1 MYGQT
6 AAGVNSGTEAG
17 RRMFRYEV
25 VGLRQSETNDQ
36 NTYPIRR
43 SGSVFIN
50 VPYTKMNEEMV
61 RIARMG
67 GKIVKIEPIVL
78 WLTNSGPSPEIV
90 PELTAEKAIAD
101 LRGADLSQ
109 RYYAA
114 WWLGKMRVK
123 ESVSAL
129 LLALEDRED
138 RTDLGGYPLRRN
150 AARALGKLGES
161 ERIAEAIPALVEALN
176 CDDFYVREA
185 ASQSIEEIVSSS
197 AATNS
202 ENANSE
208 TIWQS
213 AQVAIAPLVELLQVP
228 NALTSL
234 TQPFEAILEALG
246 RLKAKSA
253 EPIVKSF
260 LGHSLPRIRFA
271 AARSMYSIS
280 LEPSLKS
287 KYAEILVA
295 GLSNP
300 DINLRR
306 TVLTD
311 LGEIGYLPAVEA
323 IASCQ
328 AENSFKLFALKR
340 ILEANLV
347 TDSSLNSSLDSEVQ
361 ELRDRRLMQVM
372 EYMDELL

>member
-1 MYGQT
+1 
-6 AAGVNSGTEAG
+6 
-17 RRMFRYEV
+17 
-25 VGLRQSETNDQ
+25 
-36 NTYPIRR
+36 
-43 SGSVFIN
+43 
-50 VPYTKMNEEMV
+50 
-61 RIARMG
+61 
-67 GKIVKIEPIVL
+67 
-78 WLTNSGPSPEIV
+78 
-90 PELTAEKAIAD
+90 
-101 LRGADLSQ
+101 
-109 RYYAA
+109 
-114 WWLGKMRVK
+114 MRVK

-138 RTDLGGYPLRRN
+138 RTELGGYPLRRN

-161 ERIAEAIPALVEALN
+161 ERIAEAIPALIEALK

-197 AATNS
+197 EASSS
-202 ENANSE
+202 EAMR
-208 TIWQS
+208 QL
-213 AQVAIAPLVELLQVP
+213 AQVAIAPLVELLQVE

-253 EPIVKSF
+253 ESIIESF

-271 AARSMYSIS
+271 AARSMYGIS
-280 LEPSLKS
+280 LGSSLKS

-323 IASCQ
+323 IANCQ

-347 TDSSLNSSLDSEVQ
+347 TDSSLGSSLDSVAQ
-361 ELRDRRLMQVM
+361 ELNDRRLVQVM

>member
-1 MYGQT
+1 
-6 AAGVNSGTEAG
+6 
-17 RRMFRYEV
+17 
-25 VGLRQSETNDQ
+25 
-36 NTYPIRR
+36 
-43 SGSVFIN
+43 
-50 VPYTKMNEEMV
+50 
-61 RIARMG
+61 
-67 GKIVKIEPIVL
+67 
-78 WLTNSGPSPEIV
+78 
-90 PELTAEKAIAD
+90 
-101 LRGADLSQ
+101 
-109 RYYAA
+109 
-114 WWLGKMRVK
+114 MRVK

-138 RTDLGGYPLRRN
+138 RTELGGYPLRRN

-161 ERIAEAIPALVEALN
+161 ERIAEAIPALIEALK

-197 AATNS
+197 EASSS
-202 ENANSE
+202 EAMR
-208 TIWQS
+208 QL
-213 AQVAIAPLVELLQVP
+213 AQVAIAPLVELLQVE

-234 TQPFEAILEALG
+234 TQPF
-246 RLKAKSA
+246 KAKSA
-253 EPIVKSF
+253 ESIIESF

-271 AARSMYSIS
+271 AARSMYGIS
-280 LEPSLKS
+280 LGSSLKS

-323 IASCQ
+323 IANCQ

-347 TDSSLNSSLDSEVQ
+347 TDSSLGSSLDSVAQ
-361 ELRDRRLMQVM
+361 ELNDRRLVQVM